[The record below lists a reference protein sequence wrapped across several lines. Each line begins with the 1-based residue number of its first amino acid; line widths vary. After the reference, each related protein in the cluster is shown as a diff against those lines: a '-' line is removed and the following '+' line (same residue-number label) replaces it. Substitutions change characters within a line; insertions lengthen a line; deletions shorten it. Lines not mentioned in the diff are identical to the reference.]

1 MREIT
6 REEMKRTQDETRAG
20 KAPGMDGV
28 TAKMLKE
35 GVAMER
41 LLRPSRFDVDP
52 DSAQAAK
59 EWTHWL
65 RTFTNFVE
73 AVQLTTPTLD
83 KLVLLTNFVAPSV
96 YDYISECETYE
107 NAEEVLTSLY
117 VKPNNEIF
125 ARHLLATRRQN
136 SGESL
141 DQFLQALKLLAKDC
155 QFKSVTAEEACDSY
169 VRDAFING
177 LVSGAIRQR
186 LLENLTLSL
195 NTAYEQ
201 ARTLEMAQKHSA
213 SYSSAEPVNAAV
225 SAINREEESFSA
237 ENNSVSVSAATSS
250 ARCFF
255 CGNNRHPRT
264 QCPAKDAV
272 CLKCKK
278 QGHYAKVCRS
288 VKQASGSSNPKYSS
302 AMLASI
308 VGASPKCLEK
318 SITPLKLNG
327 SPVSALIDTG
337 SSDSFVRH
345 NLVDLNKLTMSPEH
359 GKVSM
364 ADESLSS
371 NILGLCSV
379 DLELKGETY
388 HGVELKVL
396 QRLCSDVILGHDF
409 LRRHSGLEMDF
420 GGEKPPLKICS
431 LGVVKVAI
439 REEERPYTAF
449 EAGGKLYEFN
459 RIPFGV
465 KNGVAAFQRVLDEIL
480 KKEKVGG
487 TFAYVDNV
495 TVCGET
501 EEEHDQNLR
510 GFLKVAEEYN
520 LTLNHSKCDFKVR
533 TIKLLGHAIAA
544 TLTQNNRPVAFFSRT
559 LTRSEQGHSA
569 VEKEAYAI
577 VEALRKWRHYL
588 IGHHF
593 KLITDQRSVKF
604 MFDSKSNSKIKNDKI
619 ARWRV
624 ELSCFHYDIVYRPGT
639 ENIPADALSR
649 ICGATTS
656 DKLRELHEI
665 LCHPGISRMM
675 HFVRGRNLPYSIEEV
690 KKITTS
696 CQVCLELKP
705 RFFKYSG
712 QLIKATQPFERL
724 NLDFKGPVPSQS
736 RNKYFLTVVD
746 EFSRFPFVFPCAD
759 MTTRTVISCLVQL
772 FALFG
777 MPAYIHTDRGAS
789 FMSEELKDFL
799 MKKGVAT
806 SRTTPYNPRGN
817 GQAEKYNGIIW
828 KTLTLALKT
837 RNLDVSQ
844 WETVLPDALHSIR
857 SLLCTSTNST
867 PHERLFLHSRRST
880 TGQSLPTW
888 LIQGGRALLRRH
900 VRHSKNDPL
909 VDEVEIVET
918 NPEYAHVKLSD
929 GRATTV
935 SLRHLAP
942 MASDYREN
950 SDAGDPAP
958 QSEVLEELSVANAPQ
973 EIARGFSHV
982 DTAPQNDTLHESRTV
997 PQQVASPPPLRR
1009 SERVRQPPKYLQ
1021 DYST

>member
-1 MREIT
+1 
-6 REEMKRTQDETRAG
+6 
-20 KAPGMDGV
+20 
-28 TAKMLKE
+28 
-35 GVAMER
+35 MER
-41 LLRPSRFDVDP
+41 LLRPSQFDVDP

-83 KLVLLTNFVAPSV
+83 KLVLLTNYVAPSV

-225 SAINREEESFSA
+225 SAMNREEESFSA

-288 VKQASGSSNPKYSS
+288 VKQASGSSSPKYSS

-409 LRRHSGLEMDF
+409 LRKHSGLEMDF

-431 LGVVKVAI
+431 L
-439 REEERPYTAF
+439 
-449 EAGGKLYEFN
+449 
-459 RIPFGV
+459 
-465 KNGVAAFQRVLDEIL
+465 
-480 KKEKVGG
+480 
-487 TFAYVDNV
+487 DNV

-533 TIKLLGHAIAA
+533 TIKLLGYSVTDGEIKPDPERLQPLWNLSPPKDAASLPLQALGNLKKDIASAVVTAIDPTSLFTVETDASGHAIAA

-559 LTRSEQGHSA
+559 LTR
-569 VEKEAYAI
+569 
-577 VEALRKWRHYL
+577 R
-588 IGHHF
+588 
-593 KLITDQRSVKF
+593 
-604 MFDSKSNSKIKNDKI
+604 
-619 ARWRV
+619 
-624 ELSCFHYDIVYRPGT
+624 
-639 ENIPADALSR
+639 
-649 ICGATTS
+649 
-656 DKLRELHEI
+656 
-665 LCHPGISRMM
+665 ISRMM

-696 CQVCLELKP
+696 CQLCLELKP

-982 DTAPQNDTLHESRTV
+982 DTAPQNDTSRITYSASTGSLTSSTSKVRESEATSKVPSGLLHVNLTQKGRMCGSSGAFEVALFLKGQRGSVGITISFKPGALV
-997 PQQVASPPPLRR
+997 PKDVP
-1009 SERVRQPPKYLQ
+1009 VKNY
-1021 DYST
+1021 

>member
-1 MREIT
+1 
-6 REEMKRTQDETRAG
+6 
-20 KAPGMDGV
+20 
-28 TAKMLKE
+28 
-35 GVAMER
+35 MER

-83 KLVLLTNFVAPSV
+83 KLVLLTNYVAPSV

-177 LVSGAIRQR
+177 LVPGAIRQR

-225 SAINREEESFSA
+225 SAMNREEESFSA

-288 VKQASGSSNPKYSS
+288 VKQASGSSSPKYSS

-308 VGASPKCLEK
+308 VGPSPKCLEK

-371 NILGLCSV
+371 SILGLCSV

-409 LRRHSGLEMDF
+409 LRKHSGLEMDF

-510 GFLKVAEEYN
+510 GF
-520 LTLNHSKCDFKVR
+520 
-533 TIKLLGHAIAA
+533 
-544 TLTQNNRPVAFFSRT
+544 
-559 LTRSEQGHSA
+559 
-569 VEKEAYAI
+569 
-577 VEALRKWRHYL
+577 
-588 IGHHF
+588 
-593 KLITDQRSVKF
+593 
-604 MFDSKSNSKIKNDKI
+604 
-619 ARWRV
+619 
-624 ELSCFHYDIVYRPGT
+624 
-639 ENIPADALSR
+639 
-649 ICGATTS
+649 
-656 DKLRELHEI
+656 
-665 LCHPGISRMM
+665 
-675 HFVRGRNLPYSIEEV
+675 
-690 KKITTS
+690 
-696 CQVCLELKP
+696 
-705 RFFKYSG
+705 
-712 QLIKATQPFERL
+712 
-724 NLDFKGPVPSQS
+724 
-736 RNKYFLTVVD
+736 
-746 EFSRFPFVFPCAD
+746 
-759 MTTRTVISCLVQL
+759 
-772 FALFG
+772 
-777 MPAYIHTDRGAS
+777 
-789 FMSEELKDFL
+789 
-799 MKKGVAT
+799 
-806 SRTTPYNPRGN
+806 
-817 GQAEKYNGIIW
+817 
-828 KTLTLALKT
+828 
-837 RNLDVSQ
+837 
-844 WETVLPDALHSIR
+844 
-857 SLLCTSTNST
+857 
-867 PHERLFLHSRRST
+867 
-880 TGQSLPTW
+880 
-888 LIQGGRALLRRH
+888 
-900 VRHSKNDPL
+900 
-909 VDEVEIVET
+909 
-918 NPEYAHVKLSD
+918 
-929 GRATTV
+929 
-935 SLRHLAP
+935 
-942 MASDYREN
+942 
-950 SDAGDPAP
+950 
-958 QSEVLEELSVANAPQ
+958 
-973 EIARGFSHV
+973 
-982 DTAPQNDTLHESRTV
+982 
-997 PQQVASPPPLRR
+997 
-1009 SERVRQPPKYLQ
+1009 
-1021 DYST
+1021 